1 MKKLSLVLAL
11 IFVLTCVLA
20 ACGGETENSSTASST
35 SSSKAGS
42 SAAESSSSAD
52 DSGADE
58 SSKEEDEPVETAKDP
73 IEVTGEV
80 ISIGCEY
87 EVPGGKGFVLAE
99 DQWPCDY
106 TANLTDGVANPAL
119 DYNNTWFS
127 FNANPDDDG
136 QANMIDNKGTVIIN
150 LGAVKK
156 VSGVKANVYTG
167 NESGIAPVGGIVVWV
182 STDGEN
188 FTNPVKLN
196 VPAAGLVGFAEGG
209 FEAIDAQYVKVEI
222 SKGGEGAHMFVNEI
236 EVYGN

>member
-11 IFVLTCVLA
+11 IFVLTCVLV
-20 ACGGETENSSTASST
+20 ACGGETENSSAVESSSAT
-35 SSSKAGS
+35 SSKADTS
-42 SAAESSSSAD
+42 KKEESSK
-52 DSGADE
+52 ADE
-58 SSKEEDEPVETAKDP
+58 SSKEEEKPVEQPKDP
-73 IEVTGEV
+73 IAVTGEV

-87 EVPGGKGFVLAE
+87 EGPGGKGFVLAQ

-106 TANLTDGVANPAL
+106 TANLTDGVANSAL

-136 QANMIDNKGTVIIN
+136 QANMIDNKGTAIIN

-156 VSGVKANVYTG
+156 VTGVKANVYTG

-182 STDGEN
+182 STDGTN

-209 FEAIDAQYVKVEI
+209 FEAIDAQYVKVEFT
-222 SKGGEGAHMFVNEI
+222 KGGEGAHMFVNEI